1 MSTNVDQI
9 DRASKFLKDNSLKE
23 HSILRKFCMASLD
36 ILLVGGM
43 IYLLARV
50 VDDQEYWHEAR
61 YPMHAV
67 ILLQYFGLAL
77 LIRLPV
83 SRIKSTT

>member
-23 HSILRKFCMASLD
+23 HSLIRKCCMASID
-36 ILLVGGM
+36 LLLLTGM

-50 VDDQEYWHEAR
+50 ISDEQYWHE
-61 YPMHAV
+61 
-67 ILLQYFGLAL
+67 
-77 LIRLPV
+77 
-83 SRIKSTT
+83 